1 MENIVYSASA
11 FTSLALLGVLIAAL
25 VTAVS
30 LYWHKRTNAPV
41 LPYIAGAATWFIFAM
56 ILENIVKVPILMQEP
71 VKNNTALFYLIAS
84 AFAGIF
90 EETGR
95 FVTFNTVMKKHT
107 DRRSAVTYGIGHGG
121 FEALYIIL
129 QIIITFIILGAMA
142 NTGNLGKVTDSMD
155 EAAKASLM
163 EQLTQY
169 SQQTIL
175 NDIPA
180 LIERVSAITFHIS
193 LSVLV
198 FAAAR
203 QPRYRYLYP
212 LAVFLHFAFDSLSL
226 LYVTETVSPMI
237 FELITGA
244 GAAAVAVFAY
254 RFYKTLPQE
263 VGENERCMERNGGP
277 HKAFNTDN
285 AAKA

>member
-11 FTSLALLGVLIAAL
+11 FVSLALLALLTAAL

-30 LYWHKRTNAPV
+30 LFWHKRTNAPV
-41 LPYIAGAATWFIFAM
+41 FPYIAGAATWFIFAM
-56 ILENIVKVPILMQEP
+56 ILENIVKVPILMIEP
-71 VKNNTALFYLIAS
+71 VKNNTALFYLLAS

-95 FVTFNTVMKKHT
+95 FVTFKTAMKGYTH
-107 DRRSAVTYGIGHGG
+107 RRSAITYGIGHGG

-129 QIIITFIILGAMA
+129 QASITFIVLGVMA
-142 NTGNLGKVTDSMD
+142 NTGNLDKVTASMD
-155 EAAKASLM
+155 EASKVSLM
-163 EQLTQY
+163 EQLAQY
-169 SQQTIL
+169 SQQTIFT
-175 NDIPA
+175 DIAA

-203 QPRYRYLYP
+203 QPRYRYMYP
-212 LAVFLHFAFDSLSL
+212 LAVFLHFAFDSLCI

-237 FELITGA
+237 FELITVA
-244 GAAAVAVFAY
+244 AAAAVAVFAY

-263 VGENERCMERNGGP
+263 VGENEGCMERNGGS
-277 HKAFNTDN
+277 HKASDTYH
-285 AAKA
+285 ASEA